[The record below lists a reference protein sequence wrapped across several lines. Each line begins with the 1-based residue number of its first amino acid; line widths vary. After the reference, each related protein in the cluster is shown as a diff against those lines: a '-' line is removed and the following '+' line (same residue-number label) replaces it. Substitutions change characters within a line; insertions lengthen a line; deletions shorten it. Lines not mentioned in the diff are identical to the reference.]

1 MQRRK
6 LKRIGQDRVPVI
18 YLFTVLETELCENG
32 TFTEFLSLQ
41 LKRNPFGA

>member
-18 YLFTVLETELCENG
+18 YLFTVLETEICENG
-32 TFTEFLSLQ
+32 TFKEETQ
-41 LKRNPFGA
+41 WYRIDHR